1 MRKEKYFRGS
11 RARETIPK
19 ENYKNKHLK
28 IGPKGNNEFCFPGNI
43 EGLGGAKLIFP
54 LVPVIKGLV
63 IPPNLEN
70 GPSYDK
76 NISTT
81 PAARPYHVLGE
92 SCCFPTE
99 LVSFDP

>member
-1 MRKEKYFRGS
+1 MRKEKYFRGN
-11 RARETIPK
+11 RARETITK
-19 ENYKNKHLK
+19 ENYKSKHLM
-28 IGPKGNNEFCFPGNI
+28 IGPKGNDEYI
-43 EGLGGAKLIFP
+43 EGVEGAKLIFL

-76 NISTT
+76 NITST